1 MPSTFDNF
9 TLGTTAGGAT
19 PIQTDDYVVGFD
31 TAVLN
36 GERKWR
42 ITTLAQS
49 VSSVIESQLTNKIIA
64 DSFPTGGGT
73 NKVFWEND
81 QQVTSNYTITL
92 NKNAMTAGPI
102 TVNAGVV
109 VTVPSGSVWT
119 VV

>member
-19 PIQTDDYVVGFD
+19 PIQADDYVVGFD

-42 ITTLAQS
+42 VSTLAQA
-49 VSSVIESQLTNKIIA
+49 VSAII
-64 DSFPTGGGT
+64 DSEFVPTGGG
-73 NKVFWEND
+73 NDKVFWEND
-81 QQVTSNYTITL
+81 KNVTSNYTITL

-102 TVNAGVV
+102 TVNSGVV
-109 VTVPSGSVWT
+109 VTVPSGSTWT